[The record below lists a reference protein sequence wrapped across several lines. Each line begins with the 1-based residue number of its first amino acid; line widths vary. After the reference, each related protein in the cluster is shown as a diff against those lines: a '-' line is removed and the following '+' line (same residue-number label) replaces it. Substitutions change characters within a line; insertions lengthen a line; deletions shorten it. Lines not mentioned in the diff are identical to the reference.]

1 MINPKELA
9 EMDTDISD
17 VVGIGEVKE
26 SIRGARDVIKIAK
39 MYNGVEYAILAV
51 ENQKGVHYAMPIRV
65 MGYDYYSYNKQYKD
79 RQTYYKENKIKLI
92 GDEFISGIKKADRIL
107 PVVTLVLYY
116 GEEEWDGPVCL
127 HDMMNISDEIKAYVG
142 NYPLNIISVKNTDLQ
157 FHNQMN
163 TDLFKLMSIIYDLSK
178 SRKQRMEEI
187 RRYEAERQI
196 DEKVID
202 VIAASTNV
210 KIDYHKDGERKMCTL
225 WDELREEGRE
235 EGVLTTLISQCC
247 QKYKK
252 NLIVAFI
259 SLPLLII
266 FGSYRF
272 IFNSNISY
280 DINNVLTI
288 EDKIDI
294 ELPDEIKVATN
305 KLDLYNISYVKIID
319 NECKDAFEKEIEST
333 SLWKN
338 ELNYG
343 IKNLLPL
350 DIQYE
355 SETFDYFVFYNIT
368 SSEYNM
374 VPLSGQYECIF
385 IAYDCDL
392 QRLIILND
400 YKINIK

>member
-1 MINPKELA
+1 M
-9 EMDTDISD
+9 
-17 VVGIGEVKE
+17 
-26 SIRGARDVIKIAK
+26 
-39 MYNGVEYAILAV
+39 
-51 ENQKGVHYAMPIRV
+51 
-65 MGYDYYSYNKQYKD
+65 
-79 RQTYYKENKIKLI
+79 
-92 GDEFISGIKKADRIL
+92 KK
-107 PVVTLVLYY
+107 
-116 GEEEWDGPVCL
+116 
-127 HDMMNISDEIKAYVG
+127 
-142 NYPLNIISVKNTDLQ
+142 
-157 FHNQMN
+157 
-163 TDLFKLMSIIYDLSK
+163 
-178 SRKQRMEEI
+178 
-187 RRYEAERQI
+187 
-196 DEKVID
+196 EKVLGNILFW
-202 VIAASTNV
+202 
-210 KIDYHKDGERKMCTL
+210 M
-225 WDELREEGRE
+225 
-235 EGVLTTLISQCC
+235 TLISPMISFSLASMIGEAEIFGVAGIIRYSWLMILFIPVGILSILIGLQLKKNK
-247 QKYKK
+247 QKYK
-252 NLIVAFI
+252 
-259 SLPLLII
+259 
-266 FGSYRF
+266 
-272 IFNSNISY
+272 
-280 DINNVLTI
+280 NNVLTI

>member
-1 MINPKELA
+1 MKKEKTL
-9 EMDTDISD
+9 
-17 VVGIGEVKE
+17 G
-26 SIRGARDVIKIAK
+26 
-39 MYNGVEYAILAV
+39 NILFW
-51 ENQKGVHYAMPIRV
+51 M
-65 MGYDYYSYNKQYKD
+65 
-79 RQTYYKENKIKLI
+79 
-92 GDEFISGIKKADRIL
+92 
-107 PVVTLVLYY
+107 
-116 GEEEWDGPVCL
+116 
-127 HDMMNISDEIKAYVG
+127 
-142 NYPLNIISVKNTDLQ
+142 
-157 FHNQMN
+157 
-163 TDLFKLMSIIYDLSK
+163 
-178 SRKQRMEEI
+178 
-187 RRYEAERQI
+187 
-196 DEKVID
+196 
-202 VIAASTNV
+202 
-210 KIDYHKDGERKMCTL
+210 
-225 WDELREEGRE
+225 
-235 EGVLTTLISQCC
+235 TLISPMISFSLASMIGEAEIFGVAGIIRYSWLMILFIPVGILSILIGLQLKKNK

>member
-1 MINPKELA
+1 MKKE
-9 EMDTDISD
+9 EFFGDI
-17 VVGIGEVKE
+17 
-26 SIRGARDVIKIAK
+26 
-39 MYNGVEYAILAV
+39 
-51 ENQKGVHYAMPIRV
+51 
-65 MGYDYYSYNKQYKD
+65 
-79 RQTYYKENKIKLI
+79 
-92 GDEFISGIKKADRIL
+92 
-107 PVVTLVLYY
+107 
-116 GEEEWDGPVCL
+116 
-127 HDMMNISDEIKAYVG
+127 
-142 NYPLNIISVKNTDLQ
+142 
-157 FHNQMN
+157 
-163 TDLFKLMSIIYDLSK
+163 LFLL
-178 SRKQRMEEI
+178 
-187 RRYEAERQI
+187 
-196 DEKVID
+196 
-202 VIAASTNV
+202 
-210 KIDYHKDGERKMCTL
+210 
-225 WDELREEGRE
+225 
-235 EGVLTTLISQCC
+235 TLISPFVSLVIISIFGEPEVFSALGMTRYIWIMLLFIPIGVLSILIGLKLKKDKQE
-247 QKYKK
+247 YKK
-252 NLIVAFI
+252 NIIVAVI
-259 SLPLLII
+259 VLPLLII

>member
-1 MINPKELA
+1 MKKE
-9 EMDTDISD
+9 EFFGDI
-17 VVGIGEVKE
+17 
-26 SIRGARDVIKIAK
+26 
-39 MYNGVEYAILAV
+39 
-51 ENQKGVHYAMPIRV
+51 
-65 MGYDYYSYNKQYKD
+65 
-79 RQTYYKENKIKLI
+79 
-92 GDEFISGIKKADRIL
+92 
-107 PVVTLVLYY
+107 
-116 GEEEWDGPVCL
+116 
-127 HDMMNISDEIKAYVG
+127 
-142 NYPLNIISVKNTDLQ
+142 
-157 FHNQMN
+157 
-163 TDLFKLMSIIYDLSK
+163 LFLL
-178 SRKQRMEEI
+178 
-187 RRYEAERQI
+187 
-196 DEKVID
+196 
-202 VIAASTNV
+202 
-210 KIDYHKDGERKMCTL
+210 
-225 WDELREEGRE
+225 
-235 EGVLTTLISQCC
+235 TLISPFVSLVIISIFGEPEIFSALGMTRYIWIMLLFIPIGVLSILIGLKLKKGKQE
-247 QKYKK
+247 YKK
-252 NLIVAFI
+252 NIIVAVI
-259 SLPLLII
+259 VLPLLII